1 MSCPIKKL
9 LFIAILICTTTAQ
22 SQTSNKSKG
31 KVPHRSLEPQALPE
45 PKGKFML
52 KIFDWQKSFGTYINH
67 QAEGL
72 DRWLTGRILTYK
84 QNPTQLII
92 ETSSIVH
99 EGKNPQNSVDFNL
112 NLRLPN
118 FEKYWQLRFTS
129 YDDQTNER
137 GVRGTY
143 LRQLPRR
150 QEYGTS
156 LAFFREFKSIKFEF
170 KPRLMLED
178 PLNISH
184 SIIFSTERNKN
195 NFSIK
200 PKIEFF
206 ANPKKGTGVFTSIGV
221 AMPID
226 ARHYLNLINEGEYEE
241 HMNQFTASQGFAIS
255 KILNDYSE
263 LVYSWIFVSNNRPS
277 YHLESYI
284 ISYGYKIVLYRQFLE
299 LQITPAFDFQ
309 RIDDFQGK
317 PLANFVVRFIF

>member
-1 MSCPIKKL
+1 MPE
-9 LFIAILICTTTAQ
+9 A
-22 SQTSNKSKG
+22 KS
-31 KVPHRSLEPQALPE
+31 
-45 PKGKFML
+45 KFML
-52 KIFDWQKSFGTYINH
+52 KIFDWQKSFGGYIND

-72 DRWLTGRILTYK
+72 DHWLTGRILTYK
-84 QNPTQLII
+84 QNPTQLIV
-92 ETSSIVH
+92 ETSTVYTEAQGFS
-99 EGKNPQNSVDFNL
+99 NSVDFNL

-156 LAFFREFKSIKFEF
+156 LAFFREFKSVKFEF

-184 SIIFSTERNKN
+184 SITFSTERNKK
-195 NFSIK
+195 NFSIR

-206 ANPKKGTGVFTSIGV
+206 ANPLKGTGVFGSLGV
-221 AMPID
+221 SLPID
-226 ARHYLNLINEGEYEE
+226 ARHYLSLINDGEYEE

-263 LVYSWIFVSNNRPS
+263 LVYSVIFVSNNRPS

-284 ISYGYKIVLYRQFLE
+284 ISYGYKVVLYRQFLE
-299 LQITPAFDFQ
+299 MQLTPAVNFQ
-309 RIDDFQGK
+309 RTNDFQGTG
-317 PLANFVVRFIF
+317 LVNFVVRFIF